1 MKKTLILLFTAALLT
16 SCAKLPPTEL
26 DTQHDILPPS
36 KTEFSSNGELPDI
49 GKFSGNQTPHF
60 YGEYTADFIP
70 NDEYGTLIPFVS
82 SYKIYS
88 ESSESVSGYE
98 YCTYGLCTTDGRI
111 VMDAPQNTNE
121 IYAERTDDGFEY
133 YTLSFYENTADDS
146 YIPTKSLLIPKDGS
160 WSIEIPYYGWVSYVG
175 GGIICIRYNSCIRT
189 PDNEDGIVMDIYGYD
204 GKKINGIYNLNVVNG
219 YSCGMLATS
228 HWEDGVNSSYF
239 MDLYAG
245 NVMGPY
251 AYIDSFSQNG
261 IAPVTDINGDSYLID
276 LYGDRLTDKSYTD
289 IYRKTS
295 DDGKI
300 EIYVATHAHNPSARD
315 VLDANGEYMFTVDA
329 ENMVDFCF
337 TDGEIMYCCLDT
349 TRSKRLWKKADGTDL
364 VSKEYGVAPN
374 QYPFSNDIFIHI
386 DEESKTGLLFDHNGD
401 TIALIDDFTYIMAVS
416 PDGKYIAYSSG
427 GYNPETEV
435 DNYALNVYDVE
446 AKKTLFTRP
455 DYGYITFTD
464 DSRYAAVTIYAA
476 VDVENGG
483 HSVCSLYDLEKK
495 EFVLE
500 GLRSLNVVSADGKT
514 FFNVCRA
521 NSCILYD
528 QELNTMIKKYF
539 E

>member
-1 MKKTLILLFTAALLT
+1 
-16 SCAKLPPTEL
+16 
-26 DTQHDILPPS
+26 
-36 KTEFSSNGELPDI
+36 
-49 GKFSGNQTPHF
+49 
-60 YGEYTADFIP
+60 
-70 NDEYGTLIPFVS
+70 
-82 SYKIYS
+82 
-88 ESSESVSGYE
+88 
-98 YCTYGLCTTDGRI
+98 
-111 VMDAPQNTNE
+111 
-121 IYAERTDDGFEY
+121 
-133 YTLSFYENTADDS
+133 
-146 YIPTKSLLIPKDGS
+146 
-160 WSIEIPYYGWVSYVG
+160 
-175 GGIICIRYNSCIRT
+175 
-189 PDNEDGIVMDIYGYD
+189 
-204 GKKINGIYNLNVVNG
+204 
-219 YSCGMLATS
+219 
-228 HWEDGVNSSYF
+228 

-251 AYIDSFSQNG
+251 TYIDSFSQNG

-276 LYGDRLTDKSYTD
+276 LYGNRLTDKSYTD

-295 DDGKI
+295 DDGKV
-300 EIYVATHAHNPSARD
+300 EIYVATHANNPSARD

-337 TDGEIMYCCLDT
+337 PDGEIMYYCLDT
-349 TRSKRLWKKADGTDL
+349 ARSKWLWKKADGTDL
-364 VSKEYGVAPN
+364 VSKEYGVAPD
-374 QYPFSNDIFIHI
+374 QYPFFNDIFIHI
-386 DEESKTGLLFDHNGD
+386 DEANKTGLLFDHNGD

-416 PDGKYIAYSSG
+416 PDGKYIAYNSG

-446 AKKTLFTRP
+446 AKKMLFTRP
-455 DYGYITFTD
+455 GYGYITFTD

-483 HSVCSLYDLEKK
+483 HSDCLLYDLEKK
-495 EFVLE
+495 DFVLE